1 MEGWIY
7 GNSSHRFL
15 GSLWI
20 STENIEPWDAE
31 YSVGFCRGFS
41 LNNFNLWSER
51 DYRIYA
57 NSSHSLLLSHFC
69 WHDLSLAR
77 NKVFGWLHSIMS
89 FLYTLNAKLH
99 LNITDLCCSL
109 KDKISFS
116 LSFMFKRFKELFFPQ
131 KACHMYVY
139 VYICYLWKFQEVVML
154 MTSGILYL
162 WSLSNSMLKIGFNY
176 YYELQVEKDNFSII
190 L

>member
-116 LSFMFKRFKELFFPQ
+116 LSFMFKRFKELFFPPEGLS
-131 KACHMYVY
+131 YVCVCVYMLSLKIPRGCNVNDLRNFVLVISLQFY
-139 VYICYLWKFQEVVML
+139 VKNWLQLLLWI
-154 MTSGILYL
+154 TSG
-162 WSLSNSMLKIGFNY
+162 
-176 YYELQVEKDNFSII
+176 ER
-190 L
+190 